1 MGALP
6 SLTSHNAVLEKLEN
20 GNIKITFTVV
30 DQFSRLNGQQF
41 VHTIPAFEE
50 HLERRDGSIAEGTLY
65 VSELPENPPRRGT
78 YYAPSIYMVDEDTTP
93 LAIYDLAQGRWIPKF
108 STLMTGLGTQEVASW
123 MPLPT
128 YGKIYEVRS
137 THSDWIDVLFR
148 PVRVFEENM
157 FAANKYTKTVTW
169 LELTLGE
176 EGHAVVYTPVFDS
189 DRETTGGILIHSSRP
204 IWNDGNNAPG
214 LRKAEVLDAIAKS
227 PRIDLSIIQEHT
239 SPSGSCQREQNVPM
253 PTSSWTSGLN
263 NYWRY
268 CLQQDRQNNALQRQ
282 FLEEVEA
289 EKIPGIKGVEFGYWG
304 MSILINK

>member
-1 MGALP
+1 MD
-6 SLTSHNAVLEKLEN
+6 E
-20 GNIKITFTVV
+20 
-30 DQFSRLNGQQF
+30 FSRLNGQQF
-41 VHTIPAFEE
+41 VHTVPIFEGN
-50 HLERRDGSIAEGTLY
+50 LERRDGLIAEATLY
-65 VSELPENPPRRGT
+65 ASELPENPPRRGSHYT
-78 YYAPSIYMVDEDTTP
+78 PSIYMVDGDTTP

-128 YGKIYEVRS
+128 YGKIYEIRS
-137 THSDWIDVLFR
+137 TDSDWIDVLFR

-189 DRETTGGILIHSSRP
+189 DMETTGGILIHSSRP

-214 LRKAEVLDAIAKS
+214 LSKSTVLEAIAKS
-227 PRIDLSIIQEHT
+227 PRIDLSIIQDHT
-239 SPSGSCQREQNVPM
+239 PRSGSCQREQNVPK
-253 PTSSWTSGLN
+253 PVSPAIANGIN
-263 NYWRY
+263 YYWRY
-268 CLQQDRQNNALQRQ
+268 CLQQDRQNNVLQKQ

-289 EKIPGIKGVEFGYWG
+289 EKIPEIKGVEFGYWG
-304 MSILINK
+304 MSILINN